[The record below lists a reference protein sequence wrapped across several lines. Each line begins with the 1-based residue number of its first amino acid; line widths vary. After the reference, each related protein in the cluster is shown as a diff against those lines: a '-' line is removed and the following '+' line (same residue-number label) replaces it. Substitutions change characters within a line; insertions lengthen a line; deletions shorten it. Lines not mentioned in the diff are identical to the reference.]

1 MQSNHLTRLLVGGTT
16 LALLN
21 AALSVSV
28 MTQPVSARE
37 LVANAN
43 ATNAADPG
51 GASAASAAMNAKA
64 RSNMPS
70 RSGRQASRPYR
81 PQQNQNRSTA
91 TETKANDQADSGT
104 LVAMAS
110 GGKQLGSCP
119 LKHTDV
125 QAEISGYI
133 ARVTVK
139 QVFQN
144 PFKDKIEAVYTFPL
158 SENGA
163 VDEMQMKVGARVI
176 KGSIKKREEARQ
188 IYDQARA
195 NGYVASLLDQ
205 ERTNIFTQSVANIEP
220 GKEIEITIKYIETLP
235 QSKGTF

>member
-43 ATNAADPG
+43 AANGA
-51 GASAASAAMNAKA
+51 GASAAGCQGQHQ
-64 RSNMPS
+64 RQSNMPS
-70 RSGRQASRPYR
+70 RQSRQLEASQARPY
-81 PQQNQNRSTA
+81 QNQTNQNQNNQA
-91 TETKANDQADSGT
+91 GQAKANDQADSGT

-125 QAEISGYI
+125 QTEISGYI

-144 PFKDKIEAVYTFPL
+144 PFKDKIEAVYTFP
-158 SENGA
+158 S
-163 VDEMQMKVGARVI
+163 V
-176 KGSIKKREEARQ
+176 REWRC
-188 IYDQARA
+188 RRNA
-195 NGYVASLLDQ
+195 NESWRKSNQGQHQKTRRSK
-205 ERTNIFTQSVANIEP
+205 TN
-220 GKEIEITIKYIETLP
+220 L
-235 QSKGTF
+235 

>member
-43 ATNAADPG
+43 ATNAANPG
-51 GASAASAAMNAKA
+51 GASAASAAMNARA
-64 RSNMPS
+64 MSNMPS

-81 PQQNQNRSTA
+81 PHQNQNQSK
-91 TETKANDQADSGT
+91 ETKANDQADSGT

-133 ARVTVK
+133 ARVTV
-139 QVFQN
+139 N
-144 PFKDKIEAVYTFPL
+144 T
-158 SENGA
+158 
-163 VDEMQMKVGARVI
+163 
-176 KGSIKKREEARQ
+176 
-188 IYDQARA
+188 ARA
-195 NGYVASLLDQ
+195 
-205 ERTNIFTQSVANIEP
+205 
-220 GKEIEITIKYIETLP
+220 TLP
-235 QSKGTF
+235 RPWIAGRCLASAGRWRSPAPALQRAAAVSSRCSCAGRPRSSRSC